1 MRDLSGVFRSSEDE
15 AMARQSNDEE
25 GLRLSFRC
33 SKRWSQLSRIS
44 GEAGV
49 RYCTTCRSA
58 VHRVLTE
65 CEFEKEA
72 AAGNCVALD
81 LGGGQYMIGD
91 PLPLDHQGKRT

>member
-1 MRDLSGVFRSSEDE
+1 
-15 AMARQSNDEE
+15 MARQTNDEG

-33 SKRWSQLSRIS
+33 PKRWSQLSRIS

-58 VHRVLTE
+58 VRRVSTE
-65 CEFEKEA
+65 DEVEQEA

-81 LGGGQYMIGD
+81 LGGDQYMIGD
-91 PLPLDHQGKRT
+91 PLPRDHQGKRT